1 MDKSKLAE
9 FKTLLGLKIIRW
21 DAECNLFMKEAEDI
35 LKSSTFGLPDMDTYR
50 RLCEST
56 AKAKTLYEISSELK
70 DLMVDY
76 FSNEDDPIYKKWKE
90 EKEAGDS

>member
-9 FKTLLGLKIIRW
+9 FKTLLGLKILRY

-35 LKSSTFGLPDMDTYR
+35 LKSSAFSLPDTDTYR

-70 DLMVDY
+70 DLMIDY
-76 FSNEDDPIYKKWKE
+76 FSNETDPIYKKWKDE
-90 EKEAGDS
+90 MEAGDS